1 MQKWNRK
8 LIQHAADLH
17 SAIIFCGF
25 FFAPLYTHTYM
36 YGHIYEPK
44 SKVFLG
50 KLVTE
55 ACETPIK
62 KILIIIRARLRSS
75 LGNET
80 IKE

>member
-1 MQKWNRK
+1 
-8 LIQHAADLH
+8 
-17 SAIIFCGF
+17 
-25 FFAPLYTHTYM
+25 M

-55 ACETPIK
+55 ASETPIK